1 MRAPAPYTPTRLETF
16 LLRLGT
22 VGELLALFLRGKRWW
37 MLPLVGLLVCAGLA
51 LVFLQSVQY
60 VAPFIYM
67 VF

>member
-1 MRAPAPYTPTRLETF
+1 MTDYQPTRTEAW

-22 VGELLALFLRGKRWW
+22 AGALLAMLARGKRWW
-37 MLPLVGLLVCAGLA
+37 MLPLMALFLVLGAG
-51 LVFLQSVQY
+51 LVFLQSIHY